1 MSTLVPVWASKAF
14 AISGRAKLRSAAAA
28 TCSSCAEAAPK
39 VQKIS
44 AIENK
49 VFLNDMDSHR
59 KDHDFSGFNERG
71 RRLAHFEAH
80 FTDGIAGKFG
90 KNLLPPQPNP
100 PLACQALFPS
110 PPPPPPHLLASPH

>member
-80 FTDGIAGKFG
+80 FTDGIGG
-90 KNLLPPQPNP
+90 NEWSQLLPAHPKLPLCEHTLFADPNHP
-100 PLACQALFPS
+100 THPLAD
-110 PPPPPPHLLASPH
+110 